1 MESTVSEDYYRAVVA
16 KYGSPYLTTLQA
28 AEYLKLQ
35 PRTLE
40 KMRWRRRG
48 PTFRR
53 HGRFV
58 RYHIPDL
65 DAYSCSRAGHAAKRT
80 RPTI

>member
-1 MESTVSEDYYRAVVA
+1 MSDDYYRAVVA

-35 PRTLE
+35 PCTLE
-40 KMRWRRRG
+40 KMRWRRSG
-48 PTFRR
+48 PRFRK
-53 HGRFV
+53 HGGSV

-65 DAYSCSRAGHAAKRT
+65 DAYSSSRARHSSKRT
-80 RPTI
+80 GPPT